1 MFNFNK
7 KSKTCKINL
16 NRLLFYS
23 LKFLFIDLNWSNSRE
38 VFLFFFV
45 YTKFIEMNTSFCKLN
60 CIPMI
65 MNSTICGRFN
75 TISNVRECLGRAH
88 ISTFESIWASP
99 TRYYFIA
106 GNLFSTSLHIAH
118 SIVNQHRFA
127 PLRHAVHRYQ
137 SIFVWEM
144 ISNKKKCI
152 I

>member
-1 MFNFNK
+1 MQNEL
-7 KSKTCKINL
+7 KS
-16 NRLLFYS
+16 
-23 LKFLFIDLNWSNSRE
+23 FI
-38 VFLFFFV
+38 VLFFEIPFYQFKLKSFKWGLAFFLV
-45 YTKFIEMNTSFCKLN
+45 YTKFIGMNTIFCKLN

-65 MNSTICGRFN
+65 MNSTICGRFD
-75 TISNVRECLGRAH
+75 TISNVRECLGRAR

-99 TRYYFIA
+99 TRYYFIV
-106 GNLFSTSLHIAH
+106 GNLLSTSLHITH

-127 PLRHAVHRYQ
+127 SLRHAVHRYQ